1 MDNGGGD
8 NGVLNLQEVKA
19 FGRALSGNITKLAEL
34 DKENSAKLL
43 GGPREVLIF
52 FEKQAPQQK
61 SQQKPCTHAHR

>member
-1 MDNGGGD
+1 MDNGGD
-8 NGVLNLQEVKA
+8 VLNLQEVKA